1 MGLLKRILSQSK
13 EPRGRFGRFLVTCMN
28 SGHSGL
34 TKWGLSFIDIERDA
48 YILDIGCGGGKTV
61 ERLAGIAPDGKIVG
75 LDYSPDAVA
84 VASKKNRSLINERRV
99 EIVHE
104 AVSSMSFSNSTFDL
118 VTAFESHYFWPDFR
132 KDLREIRRVMKH
144 NGQLLIVGAAYKN
157 EKFDRRNQ
165 RIVNAVE
172 MTYLSIEE
180 FREAVESVGFSG
192 FDAHEEDRK
201 GWFAVTCVKT

>member
-13 EPRGRFGRFLVTCMN
+13 NPRGRFGRFLVTCMN

-34 TKWGLSFIDIERDA
+34 TKWGLGFIDIPRDA
-48 YILDIGCGGGKTV
+48 YILDIGCGGGRTV
-61 ERLAGIAPDGKIVG
+61 GRLAGIAPDGKIVG
-75 LDYSPDAVA
+75 LDYSADAVA
-84 VASKKNRSLINERRV
+84 VASKKNRSLINEGRV
-99 EIVHE
+99 EIIQE
-104 AVSSMSFSNSTFDL
+104 AVSSMNFSDDTFDL

-132 KDLREIRRVMKH
+132 EDLKEIYRVIKQ
-144 NGQLLIVGAAYKN
+144 NGQLLIVGAAYRN

-180 FREAVESVGFSG
+180 FREALESVGFSG
-192 FDAHEEDRK
+192 FDAHEEMNK
-201 GWFAVTCVKT
+201 GWFAIKCSKR